1 MTSLRRFAFINGD
14 EQLRLKLAGLGDTG
28 NVTLWI
34 GNKRFPVTV
43 DNYDSTG
50 TEYHWPSTGLSTD
63 DPADLEWEE
72 GDQVRVTLVYERA
85 RPSAPT
91 YLTVKAPPGEDGT
104 LEVRWEAPD
113 TEGTFPT
120 THYLVEFLPVGDP
133 GGSSGPM
140 SRSRRPA
147 SPAPTCKPASNTG
160 SSCRR

>member
-1 MTSLRRFAFINGD
+1 M
-14 EQLRLKLAGLGDTG
+14 
-28 NVTLWI
+28 
-34 GNKRFPVTV
+34 TV
-43 DNYDSTG
+43 DNYTSTG
-50 TEYHWPSTGLSTD
+50 TEYHWPSTDLSPPTD

-120 THYLVEFLPVGDP
+120 THYLVEFLP
-133 GGSSGPM
+133 
-140 SRSRRPA
+140 RR
-147 SPAPTCKPASNTG
+147 
-160 SSCRR
+160 